1 MVERQFVIVVGVP
14 AESLDDLGRL
24 FPRATIVSTPT
35 LEEATRW
42 MEGAAGAAPVH
53 PSALTVGGLS
63 IDVEGHVV
71 SCGDVQLDLT
81 EREVRLLACLAS
93 QPERAWSFEELF
105 VGAWG
110 QRYMHDRGTVQ
121 AAVQRLRR
129 KLAEARTTANIE
141 AVRGFGFRIA
151 GTIPTPASEG
161 VRDPRP

>member
-1 MVERQFVIVVGVP
+1 MDERQFVIVVGVP

-35 LEEATRW
+35 LMEATRW
-42 MEGAAGAAPVH
+42 LEATAGAAPVH
-53 PSALTVGGLS
+53 HASLTVGGLS
-63 IDVEGHVV
+63 IDVDGHVV

-93 QPERAWSFEELF
+93 EPERAWSFEELF

-129 KLAEARTTANIE
+129 KLGDVCSAVHIE
-141 AVRGFGFRIA
+141 AVRGFGFRITGA
-151 GTIPTPASEG
+151 IQTPASDG
-161 VRDPRP
+161 VRDSSS